1 MKISDFLCEHPSSVY
16 AYKSICANEKPS
28 GEVKPES
35 EISVACRFPISTTKM
50 LELLAAPILFNF
62 KGLGRAINVDSKS
75 IMKDWAIG
83 RQIILSHQIKIG
95 T

>member
-1 MKISDFLCEHPSSVY
+1 MSFPDFHDENAGV
-16 AYKSICANEKPS
+16 
-28 GEVKPES
+28 
-35 EISVACRFPISTTKM
+35 
-50 LELLAAPILFNF
+50 AAPILFNF

>member
-1 MKISDFLCEHPSSVY
+1 MKISDFLCEHPSRVY
-16 AYKSICANEKPS
+16 AHKSICANEKPS
-28 GEVKPES
+28 GEVNPES

-50 LELLAAPILFNF
+50 LELLLPSFFNF